1 MTTSTTYTMKSIA
14 SYAVGGGSHPTVS
27 MNNQSTIVV
36 GWASTA
42 STNLYCRVGVA
53 DADGQTWQW
62 GEQDHYDG
70 GNAASLAVN
79 NSNVVKRL
87 LCSSLCN

>member
-1 MTTSTTYTMKSIA
+1 VTTSTIYTMKSIA
-14 SYAVGGGSHPTVS
+14 SYPVGGGSHPTVS

-42 STNLYCRVGVA
+42 STNLYYRVGVA

-62 GEQDHYDG
+62 GEQDHIDPRFDTG
-70 GNAASLAVN
+70 
-79 NSNVVKRL
+79 
-87 LCSSLCN
+87 